1 MTTEVHHPDHLQP
14 GHMVGPWRIVDRLGV
29 GGFGRVFKVEREGL
43 FFTMKMALRPSSTD
57 KDEEEE
63 ETSWRMRREVAALL
77 TYSPLPN
84 LLRVHAVDCWP
95 HPRKGYLF
103 FVTDFVE
110 ADTWHGW
117 RWRTPPH
124 AGELLDAF
132 SEVVRT
138 VGVLH
143 SRGVYHR
150 DLKAENVLIRRED
163 GRPVLIDFGN
173 VRLPGAFT
181 RTRDLPPGVIHLLP
195 PEVLAYTR
203 SEAWKEGVPFRG
215 GVAADLYALGVL
227 LYQGLTDL
235 HPFNP
240 ELPDTLLLAIIATV
254 PPKAPHLLN
263 PRAPRSLG
271 DIALKL
277 LEKRPEDRY
286 PDAEALLRA
295 LEDAGKERTSSSWTV
310 PLFAAEG
317 VPAEPSSEEVAQP
330 ARLSEMTDEASEEAP
345 PPEEEEPQPEGQ
357 REAPAIP
364 ASRPLHARWL
374 LVLLACLTVLG
385 LALWL
390 ARSTLAG
397 PPEALLPGSGHSE
410 KGSTP
415 VSTTSPS
422 SPSRFLAAW
431 LCSVAGLGCP
441 AAQVR
446 PPKAEDCPKDAIAAM
461 KQLKIRPGNDLR
473 AVVDIKQPGDQSEAG
488 VYQDG
493 PVIGRL
499 TRGAGELPVG
509 TLLQGRLWT
518 GPGIYEVDSTGFK
531 DDSALGR
538 YTVAVLPDGRKYPVC
553 IVLGDAPYGLV
564 PKAAGSMPGA
574 ALLAREL
581 PISPVWRWPEIY
593 KYEPQ

>member
-1 MTTEVHHPDHLQP
+1 MTMDVLHPDHLQA
-14 GHMVGPWRIVDRLGV
+14 GHLVGPWRVVERLGA
-29 GGFGRVFKVEREGL
+29 GGSSRVFKVEREGL
-43 FFTMKMALRPSSTD
+43 FFTLKMALRPSSAGEG
-57 KDEEEE
+57 EEEE
-63 ETSWRMRREVAALL
+63 SSWRMRREVAALL
-77 TYSPLPN
+77 TYSSLPN
-84 LLRVHAVDCWP
+84 LLRIYAVDCWP
-95 HPRKGYLF
+95 DPRKGYLF
-103 FVTDFVE
+103 FVTDFVD

-124 AGELLDAF
+124 AAALLNTF

-150 DLKAENVLIRRED
+150 DLKAENILIRRED
-163 GRPVLIDFGN
+163 GRPFLIDFGN

-181 RTRDLPPGVIHLLP
+181 RTQGLPPGVIHLLP

-240 ELPDTLLLAIIATV
+240 ELPDKMLLAVIASV

-286 PDAEALLRA
+286 PDTEELLQALWN
-295 LEDAGKERTSSSWTV
+295 AGKERTSSAWKV
-310 PLFAAEG
+310 PLFAAEEA
-317 VPAEPSSEEVAQP
+317 PAEPSPQDEVASADRLPELRREAPEEVP
-330 ARLSEMTDEASEEAP
+330 PSEVP
-345 PPEEEEPQPEGQ
+345 PSEEEETQPEGP
-357 REAPAIP
+357 RDVPAVP
-364 ASRPLHARWL
+364 VSRSRRATWL
-374 LVLLACLTVLG
+374 LVMLACVTGLG
-385 LALWL
+385 LALWW
-390 ARSTLAG
+390 AQSTLVD

-410 KGSTP
+410 KGSPP
-415 VSTTSPS
+415 VSTTSPF
-422 SPSRFLAAW
+422 SPSRLLATW
-431 LCSVAGLGCP
+431 LCAVAGIGCP

-446 PPKAEDCPKDAIAAM
+446 PPEPEDCPKEALKAM
-461 KQLKIRPGNDLR
+461 KELRVEEGSDLR
-473 AVVDIKQPGDQSEAG
+473 AVVDIRQPGEQSDAG

-499 TRGAGELPVG
+499 SRGAGELPEG
-509 TLLQGRLWT
+509 TLLHGHLWT
-518 GPGIYEVDSTGFK
+518 GSGIYHETPSYKYEAV
-531 DDSALGR
+531 LGR
-538 YTVAVLPDGRKYPVC
+538 YTLAILPDGRKYPVC
-553 IVLGDAPYGLV
+553 IVLGNPDGRV
-564 PKAAGSMPGA
+564 TKAEGSKPGA
-574 ALLAREL
+574 SILAREL
-581 PISPVWRWPEIY
+581 PVSPVRRWP
-593 KYEPQ
+593 